1 MLRIGNVRWR
11 GKCPR
16 HPRFDPYIDGRAG
29 ITGAC
34 EKCTALADIYNHHVQ
49 MLALMRGFAP
59 AQRAK
64 RKVDRIAE
72 LQSNLFGEM

>member
-1 MLRIGNVRWR
+1 
-11 GKCPR
+11 
-16 HPRFDPYIDGRAG
+16 
-29 ITGAC
+29 
-34 EKCTALADIYNHHVQ
+34 